1 MIRHLPNLLSA
12 LRLLAAPLA
21 AFLIHAGDYSAA
33 FTVFV
38 LAGASDAADGFI
50 ARRWGYMSRFGA
62 WLDPAA
68 DKLLMLVCFI
78 ALWRIGAAPLWLAA
92 LVVARDLLLAAGAAL
107 VMVTALPVRIAPIA
121 LGKLSTIV
129 QVCYI
134 GLLLL
139 LRAFDFYVPHLV
151 MAAVAA
157 VAFFTV
163 ASWLGYT
170 TILLRALVPG
180 RRAA

>member
-1 MIRHLPNLLSA
+1 MLRHLPNLLSA

-21 AFLIHAGDYSAA
+21 AFLILVGADTAA
-33 FTVFV
+33 LTVFV
-38 LAGASDAADGFI
+38 LAGVSDAADGFI
-50 ARRWGYMSRFGA
+50 ARRWGYVSRFGA

-78 ALWRIGAAPLWLAA
+78 ALWRVGAAPLWLAM
-92 LVVARDLLLAAGAAL
+92 LVVGRDLLLAAGAGL
-107 VMVTALPVRIAPIA
+107 IKIFALPVRIAPIM
-121 LGKLSTIV
+121 LGKISTIV

-134 GLLLL
+134 ALLLL
-139 LRAFDFYVPHLV
+139 LRAFSLNAPHLV
-151 MAAVAA
+151 MALGAA
-157 VAFFTV
+157 TALLIV

-170 TILLRALVPG
+170 AILLRALMPG